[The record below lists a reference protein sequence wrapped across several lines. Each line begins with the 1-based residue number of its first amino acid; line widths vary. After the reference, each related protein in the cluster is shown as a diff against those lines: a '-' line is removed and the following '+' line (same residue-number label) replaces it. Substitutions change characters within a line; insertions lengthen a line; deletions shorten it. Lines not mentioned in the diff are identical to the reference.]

1 MEATSINILNTLF
14 WICLSFT
21 ILFFIIAVVLF
32 FVFDIKK
39 IFDIKTGR
47 ARAKVVKEMKA
58 ANESTGRLQVPLKP
72 QTSKLSKNRKNTSRP
87 PAVIPPKPEEREN
100 FYHSEKKTAEST
112 GEQATALLQENTFSE
127 PVFAETS
134 VLSSPAQGH
143 TDNLKIKNDENT
155 IGFRVIKKSLYI
167 HTNERI

>member
-1 MEATSINILNTLF
+1 MKKLCLILSVLLLWCCQPESI
-14 WICLSFT
+14 
-21 ILFFIIAVVLF
+21 
-32 FVFDIKK
+32 
-39 IFDIKTGR
+39 
-47 ARAKVVKEMKA
+47 
-58 ANESTGRLQVPLKP
+58 
-72 QTSKLSKNRKNTSRP
+72 
-87 PAVIPPKPEEREN
+87 IPPKPEEREN
-100 FYHSEKKTAEST
+100 FYHREKKTAEST